1 MMPITMFTFLQSVS
15 LIKVLIQIGF
25 HSNPS
30 AYAFGEDFMN
40 FVRGESSAPEFEVA
54 YQQNSSQSS
63 PPPPPPSS
71 SNDTNDTHHNLISSK
86 GRFSDTICFLPNI
99 EPYQKRLVKSGVKI
113 FLPIVVVPGLGG
125 SQLQARVNITDPI
138 NPLCEEYTLNW
149 GKSLI
154 D

>member
-1 MMPITMFTFLQSVS
+1 MFTFLQSVS
-15 LIKVLIQIGF
+15 VIKILVMIEF

-30 AYAFGEDFMN
+30 AYAFEEDFMN
-40 FVRGESSAPEFEVA
+40 SVRGESSAPEFEVA
-54 YQQNSSQSS
+54 NQQNSSQSS
-63 PPPPPPSS
+63 PPSSS

-99 EPYQKRLVKSGVKI
+99 EPNQKRLVKSGVKI

-149 GKSLI
+149 GKNWI
-154 D
+154 N